1 MAEAETTSATTTG
14 ATTEAASIQQ
24 KKYQE
29 ERWWWWWRRRR
40 NAIARSSPK
49 SRSVLSM
56 AVASAMHF
64 AGYEYARTGT
74 LTLITSERAGFSSAS
89 IVPLAMGFV
98 SPVSLLLLWVSLTY
112 IYIYMILSAVL

>member
-1 MAEAETTSATTTG
+1 MAEAATQ
-14 ATTEAASIQQ
+14 SSFQ
-24 KKYQE
+24 KYQE
-29 ERWWWWWRRRR
+29 IWRNR
-40 NAIARSSPK
+40 SPK

-56 AVASAMHF
+56 ALASAMHF

-98 SPVSLLLLWVSLTY
+98 SPISLLLLWVSSSIIRLRNRR
-112 IYIYMILSAVL
+112 LECDFGVEVFPFFASFLNCSC